1 MSTFLES
8 LDPQLREIIE
18 QSGVRVEYAAGESVF
33 HRSDP
38 GYAMYVIA
46 KGSVRIHDDELVL
59 NTLAEGDVFGEIAG
73 LGGAN
78 RTATATAEEDLVL
91 LRVERD
97 TLLNAVRGRPGTLQG
112 LVRMLC
118 ERESGM
124 ANRMTD
130 RTWRLRAAEHEL
142 EIGRRIQS
150 GFLPAKLPDVD
161 GYEVAGHFQAARVV
175 AGDFYDAFMIPSLGR
190 VALVIGD
197 VCDKGVGAALFMTL
211 FRSLIRATAQSRR
224 FMNWAVDH
232 NPANTRVSEGQ
243 DIETLAEETL
253 RNTISLTNNY
263 VATTHGSTS
272 MFASV
277 FIGLLDPETGAL
289 SYINAGHEEAFII
302 GADGIRTRLPATG
315 PVVGIFPGAAHEI
328 AGTILDHGD
337 TLFTYSD
344 GVPEATA
351 SNGEQ
356 FTDERLQGLLE
367 GFHGTAADLIEM
379 IISSISEFTQG
390 ALQHDDITMLA
401 SRRDTS

>member
-8 LDPQLREIIE
+8 LDPQLRKVIE
-18 QSGVRVEYAAGESVF
+18 QTGVRIEFVAGQSVF
-33 HRSDP
+33 RRGDP
-38 GYAMYVIA
+38 GHAMYVIV
-46 KGSVRIHDDELVL
+46 KGSVRIHDGELVL
-59 NTLAEGDVFGEIAG
+59 NALGEGEVFGEIAG
-73 LGGAN
+73 LAGTD
-78 RTATATAEEDLVL
+78 RTASVTAEEDLVL

-97 TLLNAVRGRPGTLQG
+97 TLLNAAQERPGALRE
-112 LVRMLC
+112 LIRMLC
-118 ERESGM
+118 ERESGI
-124 ANRMTD
+124 ANRMTE
-130 RTWRLRAAEHEL
+130 RTFRLRAAEHEL

-161 GYEVAGHFQAARVV
+161 GYEIVGHFQAARVV

-190 VALVIGD
+190 IALVIGD

-232 NPANTRVSEGQ
+232 NPANTRLSEGQ
-243 DIETLAEETL
+243 DIETLVDETL

-263 VATTHGSTS
+263 IATTHGSTS

-277 FIGLLDPETGAL
+277 FVGLLDPDTGAL

-302 GADGIRTRLPATG
+302 GANGIKIRLPATG
-315 PVVGIFPGAAHEI
+315 PVVGIFAGASHEI
-328 AGTILDHGD
+328 ARATLGRGD

-351 SNGEQ
+351 TGGEQ
-356 FTDERLQGLLE
+356 FTDERLQELLV
-367 GFHGTAADLIEM
+367 GFCGSAAELVEM
-379 IISSISEFTQG
+379 IISTISEFTEG
-390 ALQHDDITMLA
+390 AQQHDDITMLA
-401 SRRDTS
+401 SRRDTG

>member
-8 LDPQLREIIE
+8 LDPELQNIVE
-18 QSGVRVEYAAGESVF
+18 QFGTEVVYGSGQTVF
-33 HRSDP
+33 RRGDP
-38 GYAMYVIA
+38 GSAMYVIA
-46 KGSVRIHDDELVL
+46 KGSVRIHDGELTL
-59 NTLAEGDVFGEIAG
+59 NSLAEGEVFGEIAG
-73 LGGAN
+73 LGGMD
-78 RTATATAEEDLVL
+78 RTATVTAEEDLVL
-91 LRVERD
+91 VRVERD
-97 TLLNAVRGRPGTLQG
+97 MLLSAIQESPGALRE

-150 GFLPAKLPDVD
+150 GFLPATLPDVD
-161 GYEVAGHFQAARVV
+161 GYEIAGHFQAARVV
-175 AGDFYDAFMIPSLGR
+175 AGDFYDAFLIPSLGR

-243 DIETLAEETL
+243 DIETLADETL
-253 RNTISLTNNY
+253 KNTISLTNNY
-263 VATTHGSTS
+263 VAATHGSTS

-277 FIGLLDPETGAL
+277 FIALLDPQTGEL

-302 GADGIRTRLPATG
+302 DASGIKTRLPASG
-315 PVVGIFPGAAHEI
+315 PVVGIFAGAGHEI
-328 AGTILDHGD
+328 GRATLDRGS

-351 SNGEQ
+351 RHGEQ
-356 FTDERLQGLLE
+356 FTDVRLQGLLA
-367 GFHGTAADLIEM
+367 GYRGTAAEFVEM
-379 IISSISEFTQG
+379 IISSISEFTEG
-390 ALQHDDITMLA
+390 AQQHDDITMLA
-401 SRRDTS
+401 CRRDTG

>member
-1 MSTFLES
+1 
-8 LDPQLREIIE
+8 
-18 QSGVRVEYAAGESVF
+18 
-33 HRSDP
+33 
-38 GYAMYVIA
+38 MYVIVQ
-46 KGSVRIHDDELVL
+46 GSVRIHDGELVL
-59 NTLAEGDVFGEIAG
+59 NSLAEGEVFGEIAG
-73 LGGAN
+73 LGGTD
-78 RTATATAEEDLVL
+78 RTASVTAEEDLVL

-97 TLLNAVRGRPGTLQG
+97 ILLSAIQERPGALQE

-124 ANRMTD
+124 ADRMTD

-150 GFLPAKLPDVD
+150 GFLPATLPDVD
-161 GYEVAGHFQAARVV
+161 GYEIAGHFQAARVV

-243 DIETLAEETL
+243 DIEVLADETL

-277 FIGLLDPETGAL
+277 FVGLLDPDTGAL

-302 GADGIRTRLPATG
+302 DTNGIKTRLPPTG
-315 PVVGIFPGAAHEI
+315 PVVGIFAGAGHEI
-328 AGTILDHGD
+328 ARATLDRGS

-351 SNGEQ
+351 THGGQ
-356 FTDERLQGLLE
+356 FTDERLQELLA
-367 GFHGTAADLIEM
+367 GFRGTAAELVEM
-379 IISSISEFTQG
+379 IISSISEFTEG
-390 ALQHDDITMLA
+390 APQHDDITMLA
-401 SRRDTS
+401 CHRD

>member
-8 LDPQLREIIE
+8 LDPELQNIVE
-18 QSGVRVEYAAGESVF
+18 QFGTEVVYGSGQTVF
-33 HRSDP
+33 RRGDP
-38 GYAMYVIA
+38 GSAMYVIA
-46 KGSVRIHDDELVL
+46 KGSVRIHDGELTL
-59 NTLAEGDVFGEIAG
+59 NSLAEGEVFGEIAG
-73 LGGAN
+73 LGGMD
-78 RTATATAEEDLVL
+78 RTATVTAEEDLVL
-91 LRVERD
+91 VRVERD
-97 TLLNAVRGRPGTLQG
+97 MLLSAIQESPGALRE

-150 GFLPAKLPDVD
+150 GFLPATLPDVD
-161 GYEVAGHFQAARVV
+161 GYEIAGHFQAARVV
-175 AGDFYDAFMIPSLGR
+175 AGDFYDAFLIPSLGR

-243 DIETLAEETL
+243 DIETLADETL

-263 VATTHGSTS
+263 VAATHGSTS

-277 FIGLLDPETGAL
+277 FIALLDPQTGEL

-302 GADGIRTRLPATG
+302 DASGIKTRLPASG
-315 PVVGIFPGAAHEI
+315 PVVGIFAGAGHEI
-328 AGTILDHGD
+328 GRATLDRGS

-351 SNGEQ
+351 RHGEQ
-356 FTDERLQGLLE
+356 FTDVRLQGLLA
-367 GFHGTAADLIEM
+367 GYRGTAAEFVEM
-379 IISSISEFTQG
+379 IISSISEFTEG
-390 ALQHDDITMLA
+390 AQQHDDITMLA
-401 SRRDTS
+401 CRRDTG